1 MSDIWNNNTGV
12 VVNPNEAVSFGG
24 AGQIY
29 NADLFGG
36 LVVSAERVNQVF
48 QFRRTD
54 TSRHFAELLT
64 NLDEDGKIGSTM
76 SFMVTHFGVKIFK
89 LDGSKYTPE
98 EAAAVKF
105 LMASALIEVYY
116 GANKTKV
123 GEFSGQHFLAPID
136 FLMEESV
143 VTPSADGTRSS
154 TSCANAGAAGAS
166 YIKLSEKIQIQKN
179 LQIGGTVRFG
189 ATVPTI
195 LWSNDGGS
203 TVTEKF
209 GFCVHLYGVKK
220 VDA

>member
-12 VVNPNEAVSFGG
+12 AVNPNEAISFAG

-36 LVVSAERVNQVF
+36 LVVSKDRVNSLF
-48 QFRRTD
+48 QFRKTD
-54 TSRHFAELLT
+54 ASRAFAELLT

-76 SFMVTHFGVKIFK
+76 AFLVTHLGIRIFK
-89 LDGSKYTPE
+89 LDGSVWTPA

-105 LMASALIEVYY
+105 LLASALVEVNY

-123 GEFSGQHFLAPID
+123 GEFSGQHFLAPVD
-136 FLMEESV
+136 FL
-143 VTPSADGTRSS
+143 TTDNTATAAA
-154 TSCANAGAAGAS
+154 TNAGAAGS
-166 YIKLSEKIQIQKN
+166 SFIKLSEKIQIQKN

-189 ATVPTI
+189 ADVPTI
-195 LWSNDGGS
+195 LWSDDGG
-203 TVTEKF
+203 TTAKQKF
-209 GFCVHLYGVKK
+209 GFTVHLYGVKK

>member
-12 VVNPNEAVSFGG
+12 AVNPNEAISFAG

-36 LVVSAERVNQVF
+36 LVVSKERVNSLF
-48 QFRRTD
+48 QFRKTD
-54 TSRHFAELLT
+54 ASRAFAELLT

-76 SFMVTHFGVKIFK
+76 AFLVTHIGVRIFK
-89 LDGSKYTPE
+89 LDGSVWTPA

-105 LMASALIEVYY
+105 LLASALVEVNY

-123 GEFSGQHFLAPID
+123 GEFSGQHFLSPVD
-136 FLMEESV
+136 FLMEETV
-143 VTPSADGTRSS
+143 LTAAADGSKTS
-154 TSCANAGAAGAS
+154 TSCTNAGAAGS
-166 YIKLSEKIQIQKN
+166 SFIKLSEKIQIQKN
-179 LQIGGTVRFG
+179 LQIGGSVRFG

-195 LWSNDGGS
+195 LWSNDGGT
-203 TVTEKF
+203 TVVQKF
-209 GFCVHLYGVKK
+209 GFTVHLYGVKK